1 MAVRSAAGCHARIA
15 ETQAGKKMRHM
26 RLQMTDPQKFAAVS
40 LFIIASVVIVTS
52 FTESS
57 FYRRAIIKHESIMFS
72 DMVKAIAGRDEGE
85 RAVSSWDL
93 KNYRENS
100 AQERLAHTF
109 GLLKLLPGFARIKI
123 FRQDQTVVWSDS
135 PGLIG
140 TKLTHHR
147 EELARALGGEVRV
160 VFNAE
165 RGAEIA
171 EKLPQ
176 KALLEL
182 YVPFTLPRA
191 SNSGK
196 ETTGA
201 LSIYRSAAEINDTIQ
216 RGLYLLWL
224 VTGLGGLILY
234 ATLYRLFYTVYHSR
248 QKLEFQLNALSNEL
262 CAEVGDGMKG

>member
-1 MAVRSAAGCHARIA
+1 M
-15 ETQAGKKMRHM
+15 
-26 RLQMTDPQKFAAVS
+26 
-40 LFIIASVVIVTS
+40 
-52 FTESS
+52 
-57 FYRRAIIKHESIMFS
+57 
-72 DMVKAIAGRDEGE
+72 
-85 RAVSSWDL
+85 
-93 KNYRENS
+93 
-100 AQERLAHTF
+100 F
-109 GLLKLLPGFARIKI
+109 GLN
-123 FRQDQTVVWSDS
+123 S

-248 QKLEFQLNALSNEL
+248 QKLEFQLNALSNEHGRL
-262 CAEVGDGMKG
+262 MQIEKLSALGQMVGEIAINSIIRSSASSI